1 MNRLKPHLALLLC
14 NIVWA
19 MDYPFYNLVL
29 PRYIHPMAL
38 VSASLI
44 ATALLSLVP
53 LLWQKAEKVSW
64 ADGRKLIGAGLLI
77 GVLRKIFIMYGL
89 SMTSPIDGSI
99 IDTIVPLL
107 VLLLSVLL
115 GMDRFTKL
123 KIAGLVLGMA
133 GAVAVVLAGKRRWKA
148 LAAQVIPYVMLGVGV
163 LTFCTLN
170 YTHYGVFALSDFS
183 EGSFAAA
190 MGAMMRV
197 DTDSTAPYLSV
208 PADARE
214 KIYDAVPELEPL
226 AYWLEEDAQLQN
238 DFRDPNLDDYRAGS
252 FYWAIRRAAQF
263 EGIYADAKTADAYW
277 QTVADKIN
285 AACDA
290 GTLPSRTGR
299 RVATSQPISAA
310 YVPSTLAETWN
321 GFWHVLGLRD
331 CAPYETLR
339 SIGTEDD
346 FAAWSGYLHCGF
358 NSAAN
363 AGEDTP
369 YYSPYQ
375 KTVFA
380 VMQGWTRVCSILL
393 TVGVLCAVLCQLAE
407 LLPQRRQKCTAQTVV
422 PWLLLFGIFG
432 IALLRCA
439 MIAFVEV
446 SSFGIGT
453 STMYLATVHPL
464 LVLYAFAGLLLY
476 GRPRKTDKRRENA

>member
-1 MNRLKPHLALLLC
+1 
-14 NIVWA
+14 
-19 MDYPFYNLVL
+19 
-29 PRYIHPMAL
+29 
-38 VSASLI
+38 
-44 ATALLSLVP
+44 
-53 LLWQKAEKVSW
+53 
-64 ADGRKLIGAGLLI
+64 
-77 GVLRKIFIMYGL
+77 
-89 SMTSPIDGSI
+89 
-99 IDTIVPLL
+99 
-107 VLLLSVLL
+107 
-115 GMDRFTKL
+115 
-123 KIAGLVLGMA
+123 
-133 GAVAVVLAGKRRWKA
+133 
-148 LAAQVIPYVMLGVGV
+148 
-163 LTFCTLN
+163 
-170 YTHYGVFALSDFS
+170 
-183 EGSFAAA
+183 
-190 MGAMMRV
+190 MMRV

-263 EGIYADAKTADAYW
+263 EGIYADARTADAYW

-363 AGEDTP
+363 AGRTRPTTARTKDGLCRHAGLDAGLQ
-369 YYSPYQ
+369 Y
-375 KTVFA
+375 FA
-380 VMQGWTRVCSILL
+380 YGGRALRR
-393 TVGVLCAVLCQLAE
+393 AVPAG
-407 LLPQRRQKCTAQTVV
+407 RAFAAAASKCTAQTVV